1 LYSLSGCLFL
11 FPYSI
16 PEIRKLAME
25 KILKILG
32 NGKEGS
38 ISRPGARETD
48 ATPFVSFLQE
58 TNGVARQ
65 KEKRFCGSAKLHF
78 HSVF

>member
-1 LYSLSGCLFL
+1 LSPF
-11 FPYSI
+11 SI
-16 PEIRKLAME
+16 TEKRKQAME
-25 KILKILG
+25 IILKILG

-38 ISRPGARETD
+38 ISRPGAGETD